1 MRLMCAGAVAVLVLV
16 GMPGAAAAQSKAEQ
30 ELIQIEKDWCTS
42 SLNRDAAILTRILAH
57 DYLGVTSAGTT
68 ETKSAALASLKD
80 TSDTLDVCVDS
91 DFKVRIYNESA
102 LVTALAN
109 RSGTEK
115 GVAYKDRKSLYTDT
129 FIRKDGRW
137 QCVGSQ
143 STRVGN
149 AR

>member
-1 MRLMCAGAVAVLVLV
+1 MTRRIAVLIACAVFGV
-16 GMPGAAAAQSKAEQ
+16 TGPATAQSKAEQ
-30 ELIQIEKDWCTS
+30 ELIQIERDWCTS
-42 SLNRDAAILTRILAH
+42 SLKRDATLLARILAD

-68 ETKSAALASLKD
+68 ETKTAALASLKD
-80 TSDTLDVCVDS
+80 TSSTLDVCVDS
-91 DFKVRIYNESA
+91 EFKVRVYGDAA

-129 FIRKDGRW
+129 FIRRDGRW

-143 STRVGN
+143 STRIPK
-149 AR
+149 